1 MLDSFNRHINYLRIS
16 VTDRCNLRCRYCMP
30 GEGIQLL
37 KHEDILSFDEI
48 TRFTKIAVE
57 KGIDKVRIT
66 GGEPLVRKG
75 IVTLIGMIAE
85 IPGIIDLSMT
95 TNGTLLENFAEDLK
109 RAGLQRVNISLDTV
123 NPERYAW
130 ITRRGE
136 LQDVLR
142 GIDSAR
148 KAGLN
153 PVKINCVKGEAGLLE
168 DAEGV
173 GEFCRKQGLEVRYIE
188 EMDLEKGRFSK
199 VHGGTGGQCGICNRL
214 RLTSDGKLKPCL
226 FNGMEFDIRKLGCEE
241 ALRLAL
247 ANKPEKGMT
256 NSKNSFYNIGG

>member
-1 MLDSFNRHINYLRIS
+1 M
-16 VTDRCNLRCRYCMP
+16 
-30 GEGIQLL
+30 
-37 KHEDILSFDEI
+37 
-48 TRFTKIAVE
+48 
-57 KGIDKVRIT
+57 
-66 GGEPLVRKG
+66 
-75 IVTLIGMIAE
+75 
-85 IPGIIDLSMT
+85 
-95 TNGTLLENFAEDLK
+95 
-109 RAGLQRVNISLDTV
+109 
-123 NPERYAW
+123 
-130 ITRRGE
+130 
-136 LQDVLR
+136 
-142 GIDSAR
+142 
-148 KAGLN
+148 
-153 PVKINCVKGEAGLLE
+153 E